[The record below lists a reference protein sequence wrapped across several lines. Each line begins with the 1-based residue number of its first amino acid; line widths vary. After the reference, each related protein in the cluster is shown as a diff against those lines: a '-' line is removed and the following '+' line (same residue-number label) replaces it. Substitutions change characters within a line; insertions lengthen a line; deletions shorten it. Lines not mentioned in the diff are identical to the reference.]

1 MALGN
6 NLKRLLNLRL
16 LLVSW
21 PWLLVITAFAL
32 LRLSKGALLLDLYAQ
47 ASRPFWPGSAQREWL
62 QKVQRLEDQQRLA
75 LLEAQLS
82 NQQLDLSLRQQQGPW
97 ITAAVISRTMQGW
110 WQDLLLGAGALHGI
124 RPGAAVTA
132 PGGLLGRIS
141 SVTPST
147 ARVLLLTDPSSRVAV
162 ELQGNRGKGLLV
174 GDGTSRPRLE
184 FLEKDVEVLPGDVVI
199 TSAASTVVPANLIV
213 GVVQQVNLDAL
224 PAPEA
229 LLQLTA
235 PAGAVDWVRVR

>member
-47 ASRPFWPGSAQREWL
+47 VSRPFWPGSAQREWL
-62 QKVQRLEDQQRLA
+62 QKAQRLEDQQRLA

-82 NQQLDLSLRQQQGPW
+82 NQQFDLSLRQQQGPW

-110 WQDLLLGAGALHGI
+110 WQDLLLGAGEITFAALRSAPKTVI
-124 RPGAAVTA
+124 RNYPATSSE
-132 PGGLLGRIS
+132 PLTLL
-141 SVTPST
+141 
-147 ARVLLLTDPSSRVAV
+147 RVV
-162 ELQGNRGKGLLV
+162 N
-174 GDGTSRPRLE
+174 DG
-184 FLEKDVEVLPGDVVI
+184 
-199 TSAASTVVPANLIV
+199 
-213 GVVQQVNLDAL
+213 
-224 PAPEA
+224 
-229 LLQLTA
+229 
-235 PAGAVDWVRVR
+235 

>member
-16 LLVSW
+16 LLASW

-47 ASRPFWPGSAQREWL
+47 LSRPFWPGSAQREWL
-62 QKVQRLEDQQRLA
+62 QKAQRLEDQQRLA

-82 NQQLDLSLRQQQGPW
+82 NQQFDLSLRQQQGPW
-97 ITAAVISRTMQGW
+97 VTAAVISRNMQGW
-110 WQDLLLGAGALHGI
+110 WQDLLLGAGA
-124 RPGAAVTA
+124 P
-132 PGGLLGRIS
+132 
-141 SVTPST
+141 
-147 ARVLLLTDPSSRVAV
+147 
-162 ELQGNRGKGLLV
+162 
-174 GDGTSRPRLE
+174 
-184 FLEKDVEVLPGDVVI
+184 
-199 TSAASTVVPANLIV
+199 VVPANLIV

-224 PAPEA
+224 PAPQA

>member
-16 LLVSW
+16 LLASW

-47 ASRPFWPGSAQREWL
+47 LARPFWPGSAQREWL
-62 QKVQRLEDQQRLA
+62 QKAQRLEDQQRLA

-82 NQQLDLSLRQQQGPW
+82 NQQFDLSLRQQQGPW
-97 ITAAVISRTMQGW
+97 VTAAVISRNMQGW
-110 WQDLLLGAGALHGI
+110 WQDLLLGAGALQGI

-162 ELQGNRGKGLLV
+162 ERCFGYCLGRWWRVHWRVLWLESPLVCCLMPCKAATSLRCQCLLY
-174 GDGTSRPRLE
+174 
-184 FLEKDVEVLPGDVVI
+184 
-199 TSAASTVVPANLIV
+199 
-213 GVVQQVNLDAL
+213 
-224 PAPEA
+224 
-229 LLQLTA
+229 
-235 PAGAVDWVRVR
+235 

>member
-47 ASRPFWPGSAQREWL
+47 VSRPFWPGSAQREWL
-62 QKVQRLEDQQRLA
+62 QKAQRLEDQQRLA

-82 NQQLDLSLRQQQGPW
+82 NQQFDLSLRQQQGPW

-110 WQDLLLGAGALHGI
+110 WQDLLL
-124 RPGAAVTA
+124 
-132 PGGLLGRIS
+132 
-141 SVTPST
+141 
-147 ARVLLLTDPSSRVAV
+147 
-162 ELQGNRGKGLLV
+162 
-174 GDGTSRPRLE
+174 
-184 FLEKDVEVLPGDVVI
+184 
-199 TSAASTVVPANLIV
+199 
-213 GVVQQVNLDAL
+213 
-224 PAPEA
+224 
-229 LLQLTA
+229 
-235 PAGAVDWVRVR
+235 